1 MTRLV
6 ILNKRQLRITRS
18 WQHRFQ
24 RELEEARDKPAQLSP
39 RLHRATLEALES
51 QIADFKAEIAEFEKL
66 SSVKPEALELGSL
79 ADLPELLVKMRV
91 VRHLSQEE
99 LAAQLRVRAQQV
111 QRWEAGGYR
120 RATFHRLLQVAD
132 ALRFDVEKGR
142 VVSRRRK
149 KTGRIP

>member
-1 MTRLV
+1 V
-6 ILNKRQLRITRS
+6 ILNKRQLRITRA

-24 RELEEARDKPAQLSP
+24 RELQEARDNPAQLSP
-39 RLHRATLEALES
+39 RLHTATLEALES
-51 QIADFKAEIAEFEKL
+51 QIADFKAEITEFEKL

-99 LAAQLRVRAQQV
+99 LAARLRVRAQQV
-111 QRWEAGGYR
+111 QRWEAGGYQ

-132 ALRFDVEKGR
+132 ALQFDVEKGR
-142 VVSRRRK
+142 VVSRRWK
-149 KTGRIP
+149 KTGRPL

>member
-1 MTRLV
+1 VTRLV
-6 ILNKRQLRITRS
+6 ILNKRQLRITRA

-24 RELEEARDKPAQLSP
+24 RELEEARDNPAQLSP

-66 SSVKPEALELGSL
+66 GSVKPDALELGSL

-132 ALRFDVEKGR
+132 ALQFDVGKGR
-142 VVSRRRK
+142 VVSRHRK
-149 KTGRIP
+149 KTSRTP